1 MAHPQS
7 GDTVKVHYTA
17 RLDDG
22 RVFDSS
28 KEREP
33 LELTIGEGKPFPAFE
48 DALTQM
54 EPGEERTVK
63 IPSDRAYGPHRPE
76 LVLAVDRT
84 EFPSDIEPEVGQQL
98 RVRHDQG
105 QVSVVTV
112 ADVSDQQVTIDAN
125 HPLAGRDLTL
135 DLELVEVGARRSR

>member
-1 MAHPQS
+1 MAHPRS

-17 RLDDG
+17 RLEDG
-22 RVFDSS
+22 RVLDSS
-28 KEREP
+28 KERDP
-33 LELTIGEGKPFPAFE
+33 MELTVGEGKPFPGFD

-54 EPGEERTVK
+54 EPGEERTVTV
-63 IPSDRAYGPHRPE
+63 PADRGYGPHRPE

-84 EFPSDIEPEVGQQL
+84 EFPKDIEPEVGQQL
-98 RVRHDQG
+98 QVRHEQG

-112 ADVSDQQVTIDAN
+112 ADVSDTEVTIDAN

-135 DLELVEVGARRSR
+135 ELQLVEVAKRRSK

>member
-1 MAHPQS
+1 MAHPRS

-28 KEREP
+28 KERDP
-33 LELTIGEGKPFPAFE
+33 LQLTIGEGKPFPGLDE
-48 DALTQM
+48 ALTEM
-54 EPGEERTVK
+54 EPGEERTVT
-63 IPSDRAYGPHRPE
+63 IPADRGYGPHRPE
-76 LVLAVDRT
+76 LLVAVDRT
-84 EFPSDIEPEVGQQL
+84 EFPNDIQPQVGQRLQ
-98 RVRHDQG
+98 VRHEQG

-112 ADVSDQQVTIDAN
+112 ADVSDEQVTLDAN

-135 DLELVEVGARRSR
+135 ELQLVEVAPRVSR

>member
-1 MAHPQS
+1 MAHPRS

-28 KEREP
+28 KEHNP
-33 LELTIGEGKPFPAFE
+33 VELTIGEGKPFPGFDE
-48 DALTQM
+48 ALTQM
-54 EPGEERTVK
+54 QPGEERTVT
-63 IPSDRAYGPHRPE
+63 IPADRGYGPHRPE

-84 EFPSDIEPEVGQQL
+84 EFPDDIQPEVGQQL
-98 RVRHDQG
+98 KVRHKQG

-112 ADVSDQQVTIDAN
+112 AEVSDEQVTLDAN

-135 DLELVEVGARRSR
+135 ELQLLEIAPGASG